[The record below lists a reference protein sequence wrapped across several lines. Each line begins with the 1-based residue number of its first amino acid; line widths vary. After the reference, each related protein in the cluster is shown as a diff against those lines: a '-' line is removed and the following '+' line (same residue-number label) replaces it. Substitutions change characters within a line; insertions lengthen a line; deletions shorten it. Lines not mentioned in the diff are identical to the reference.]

1 MTIYTRPYLGKYLPY
16 KGYAFHELSLQIN
29 KKLQKLTN
37 KDIILFFKSISQ
49 VLKSNY
55 SILKGK
61 RWKMA
66 SIREILANNIK
77 EHRRKCGFS
86 QDKLA
91 ELANISS
98 QYLAT
103 VETCRKFP
111 TPEVLDRLA
120 IALDIETHEL
130 FIFANPK
137 SELEKLRQDIIGEVV
152 KAIKQSFAEESGI
165 KKKK

>member
-1 MTIYTRPYLGKYLPY
+1 
-16 KGYAFHELSLQIN
+16 
-29 KKLQKLTN
+29 
-37 KDIILFFKSISQ
+37 
-49 VLKSNY
+49 
-55 SILKGK
+55 
-61 RWKMA
+61 MA
-66 SIREILANNIK
+66 NIREILAGNIK
-77 EHRRKCGFS
+77 EYRRKYGFS

-120 IALDIETHEL
+120 EALKIETHEL
-130 FIFANPK
+130 FAFSSTPQA
-137 SELEKLRQDIIGEVV
+137 ELEKLRQGIIGEVV
-152 KAIKQSFAEESGI
+152 KAIKESFIEETRN